1 MTVDHEPRE
10 ELTPRELAIARRAAK
25 MAIEDL
31 SNEAYRQVG
40 KSVVARLLTWVGMLA
55 VAAFMYAVGK
65 GWVTPK

>member
-31 SNEAYRQVG
+31 SNEFYRQVG